1 MVPWWQIVL
10 IAIFGI
16 LAVIFFFAAIILGV
30 FYFRDSPSKGYQA
43 AAVFLPLGMI
53 SAGIAT
59 SLYFQDIYAF
69 FGLTAIAL
77 LAALLNWLMSRFTR
91 L

>member
-16 LAVIFFFAAIILGV
+16 LAVIFFLAAILGV

-43 AAVFLPLGMI
+43 AAIFLPLGMI

-59 SLYFQDIYAF
+59 SLYFQDTCAF
-69 FGLTAIAL
+69 FGLTALAL

>member
-16 LAVIFFFAAIILGV
+16 LAVIFFLAAILGV

-59 SLYFQDIYAF
+59 SLYFQDTCAF
-69 FGLTAIAL
+69 FGLTALAL

>member
-16 LAVIFFFAAIILGV
+16 LAVIFFFAAILGA

-43 AAVFLPLGMI
+43 AAIFLPLAAI
-53 SAGIAT
+53 SAGIAL
-59 SLYFQDIYAF
+59 SLCLQDICAF
-69 FGLTAIAL
+69 YGLTAIAL